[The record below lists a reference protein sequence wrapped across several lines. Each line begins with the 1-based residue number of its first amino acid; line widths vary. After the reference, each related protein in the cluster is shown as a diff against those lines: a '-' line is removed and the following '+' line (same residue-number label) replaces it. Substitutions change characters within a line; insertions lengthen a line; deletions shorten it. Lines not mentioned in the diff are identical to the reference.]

1 MFMGTVTPWALQEMI
16 SRSAGKS
23 SESTEEITEWLKY
36 LVDQT
41 AVSLRNTGLNVET
54 HIRESDPRTALV
66 QEAEHWSAD
75 CIFVGARGL
84 GRFERFLLGSV
95 STAVTTRVA
104 CSVEIV
110 RTT

>member
-16 SRSAGKS
+16 SRSEGKS
-23 SESTEEITEWLKY
+23 SESTEEITEWLKH

-84 GRFERFLLGSV
+84 GRFERASYLAAFQ
-95 STAVTTRVA
+95 R
-104 CSVEIV
+104 
-110 RTT
+110 R